1 VTAVFPFEF
10 SKARDEE
17 SALTAAA
24 TGARYIAGGTTLVDL
39 MRETVERPSAVVDIN
54 ALPYRD
60 IDLQPSK
67 LRVGA
72 LVRMSDLAAH
82 PGVRQQFPV
91 IAQALELSASAQIRN
106 MASIGGNL
114 MQRPRCL
121 YFRDVSA
128 ACNRRTPGTGCAAI
142 GGRNRTHA
150 ILGTSDSCV
159 ATHPSD
165 LAVALVALDAMVI
178 TRDRDGEKS
187 IRAAQFFR
195 QPGTTPDQEHD
206 LRPGALITAV
216 EVPVVPESRR
226 SGYLKVRDRESFEFA
241 LASAAVAMDV
251 AAGTVRAARVAVGG
265 VGTVP
270 WRLPAVEQALTNRP
284 AGPDLWRSAAA
295 HAADDA
301 KPLAENGFKVELIK
315 RTVERQLA
323 TVAGLS

>member
-1 VTAVFPFEF
+1 VFPFEF

-60 IDLQPSK
+60 IDLQPSR

-150 ILGTSDSCV
+150 ILGTSDKCV

-178 TRDRDGEKS
+178 TRDRDGERS

-216 EVPVVPESRR
+216 EVPVVRESRR

-241 LASAAVAMDV
+241 LASAAVAMDI

-270 WRLPAVEQALTNRP
+270 WRLPAVEQALTNR
-284 AGPDLWRSAAA
+284 AASPDLWRSAAA

-323 TVAGLS
+323 AVAGLS